1 MINSKKITEKEN
13 LGTVFDDEFLEVLKS
28 TKHKIN

>member
-1 MINSKKITEKEN
+1 MINSKKITEEEN

-28 TKHKIN
+28 TNHKIN